1 MHHTTPAS
9 LRQTRTT
16 ASRFLLAAGISLAA
30 TLSTQ
35 AAVITFDELNPG
47 SQGYWSGDYPA
58 EEGTVNSTFSSGV
71 ATFQNSAST
80 GPGYTYWSGFGY
92 SNLGDTTTPGF
103 ENQYSSYAGG
113 GIGGSGNFVIASGNA
128 LAGAEG
134 PTINLS
140 SPTDLTGL
148 GAYFTNVTYAALSM
162 RDGDGFSGP
171 FGGDEGTDPHYME
184 LTIHGYNGATAT
196 GTVTF
201 NLADYRFAD
210 SGQDYIVN
218 DWRWV
223 NLSSLGT
230 VDRLT
235 FSFDSNDQ
243 GFGFLNKPAYF
254 AMDNLLSVPEPST
267 ALASLAGLALLARRR
282 RR

>member
-1 MHHTTPAS
+1 MYQPKTAS
-9 LRQTRTT
+9 LLRTLPT
-16 ASRFLLAAGISLAA
+16 VPRPLLAAGITLAA

-58 EEGTVNSTFSSGV
+58 EEGTANTTFSSGS
-71 ATFQNSAST
+71 ATFYNSATT

-113 GIGGSGNFVIASGNA
+113 GIAGSGNFVVASGSSIP
-128 LAGAEG
+128 GEEG

-148 GAYFTNVTYAALSM
+148 GAYFTNTTYTALSV
-162 RDGDGFSGP
+162 RDGDGFSLP
-171 FGGDEGTDPHYME
+171 FGGTDGTSPDY
-184 LTIHGYNGATAT
+184 LVLSIHGYNGATAT
-196 GTVTF
+196 GTVNF
-201 NLADYRFAD
+201 YLADFRGDA
-210 SGQDYIVN
+210 SSDYIV
-218 DWRWV
+218 DQWKWV
-223 NLSSLGT
+223 NLSALGT
-230 VDRLT
+230 VDKLT

-243 GFGFLNKPAYF
+243 SFGFLNKPAYF
-254 AMDNLLSVPEPST
+254 AMDNLLSIPEPST